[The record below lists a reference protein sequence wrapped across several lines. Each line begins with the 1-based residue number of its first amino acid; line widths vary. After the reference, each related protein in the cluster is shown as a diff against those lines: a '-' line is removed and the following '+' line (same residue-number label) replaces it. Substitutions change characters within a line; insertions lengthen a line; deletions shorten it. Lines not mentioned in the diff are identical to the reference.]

1 MATSSI
7 FTNIRI
13 RDAETAERFIT
24 ALEASER
31 ESQNTPREHV
41 ARQVTDANEI
51 RELYLKWKR
60 NNGNIN

>member
-41 ARQVTDANEI
+41 
-51 RELYLKWKR
+51 ELYLKWKR